1 MAHSQFADLSR
12 RERQIMDILY
22 EKSECSAQDVLERL
36 PNPPG
41 YSAVRALIARLVD
54 KKFVIFRNEGGKY
67 IYSPAV
73 AENTAQLTA
82 ITRLLRTFFKGS
94 KVQAVNALLDAEGEK
109 LSSREIE
116 ELERTIA
123 RVKLAQERSTQIQSS
138 QGKRAE

>member
-1 MAHSQFADLSR
+1 MAHSQFASLSR

-22 EKSECSAQDVLERL
+22 ERRECSAQDVQAHL

-54 KKFVIFRNEGGKY
+54 KNLVIFRNEGGRY

-73 AENTAQLTA
+73 AEDKAQTTA
-82 ITRLLRTFFKGS
+82 IDRLLRTFFKGS
-94 KVQAVNALLDAEGEK
+94 KVHAVNALLDVEGEK
-109 LSSREIE
+109 LSAREIE

-123 RVKLAQERSTQIQSS
+123 RVKQAQLNQARLS
-138 QGKRAE
+138 QEED